1 MTYQQTL
8 DYLFSKLPM
17 YQRKGSAAYKAD
29 IGNIVEA
36 CKILKN
42 PHQKFKS
49 IHIAGTNGKGST
61 AHMLASIL
69 QESGYKVGLY
79 TSPHLKDFRERIKIN
94 GEKISENSVIKFV
107 EQHKIA
113 FENISMSFFEYT
125 VAMAFDFFSKEKVD
139 IAIIET
145 GLGGRL
151 DSTNIINPELSII
164 TNIGLD
170 HTNLLGNTIE
180 KIATEKAGIIKENTP
195 IIIGR
200 KQKET
205 NTIFQNIAKE
215 KNAHLMYS
223 EPQQNYATDLKG
235 GYQKENINTTVT
247 AVQLLSENGW
257 GIKQNSIRNGLLNT
271 VKNTGL
277 LGRWQILQEEPL
289 IICDT
294 GHNSDGI
301 KEITEQ
307 IKETPHNKLHFV
319 FGTVND
325 KNLGAILKLLPK
337 DAIYY
342 FCKPNI
348 ERGLDGDKLEQE
360 AYKFNLK
367 GHAYSSVNKAFNMA
381 KSNAKSEDLI
391 FIGGSTFLVAEVV

>member
-1 MTYQQTL
+1 MNYQETL

-17 YQRKGSAAYKAD
+17 YQRQGVAAYKAD
-29 IGNIVEA
+29 IGNIVA
-36 CKILKN
+36 AAKYLGN
-42 PHQKFKS
+42 PHTQFKS

-61 AHMLASIL
+61 AHMLTSVL
-69 QESGYKVGLY
+69 QEAGYKVGLY

-107 EQHKIA
+107 DQNKIA
-113 FENISMSFFEYT
+113 FENISMSFFEFT
-125 VAMAFDFFSKEKVD
+125 VAMAFDYFADQQVD

-151 DSTNIINPELSII
+151 DSTNILNPELTII

-170 HTNLLGNTIE
+170 HTNLLGNTLE
-180 KIATEKAGIIKENTP
+180 KIAAEKGGIIKENTP

-235 GYQKENINTTVT
+235 EYQKENINTTIT
-247 AVQLLSENGW
+247 AIEQLQEQGW
-257 GIKQNSIRNGLLNT
+257 AINSSNIEQGLLKIVANT
-271 VKNTGL
+271 QL
-277 LGRWQILQEEPL
+277 LGRWQTLSEIPH

-294 GHNSDGI
+294 GHNEDGI
-301 KEITEQ
+301 KQISKQLKNTKYEQ
-307 IKETPHNKLHFV
+307 LHFV

-325 KNLGAILKLLPK
+325 KNLDSILSHLPK
-337 DAIYY
+337 NASYY
-342 FCKPNI
+342 FCQANI
-348 ERGLDGDKLEQE
+348 PRAMDAKELQQQSAKYE
-360 AYKFNLK
+360 LK
-367 GHAYSSVNKAFNMA
+367 GNVFTIVKQALSKA
-381 KSNAKSEDLI
+381 KENANASDLI
-391 FIGGSTFLVAEVV
+391 FVGGSTFVVAEAL

>member
-94 GEKISENSVIKFV
+94 GEKIPENSVIKFV

-125 VAMAFDFFSKEKVD
+125 VAMAFDYFANQQVD

-151 DSTNIINPELSII
+151 DSTNILNPELTII

-170 HTNLLGNTIE
+170 HTNLLGNTLE
-180 KIATEKAGIIKENTP
+180 KIATEKGGIIKENTP

-235 GYQKENINTTVT
+235 EYQKENINTTIT
-247 AVQLLSENGW
+247 AIEQLQGQGW
-257 GIKQNSIRNGLLNT
+257 AINSSNIEQGLLKIVVNT
-271 VKNTGL
+271 QL
-277 LGRWQILQEEPL
+277 LGRWQTLSEIPH

-294 GHNSDGI
+294 GHNEDGI
-301 KEITEQ
+301 KQISKQLKNTKYEQ
-307 IKETPHNKLHFV
+307 LHFV

-325 KNLGAILKLLPK
+325 KNLGAILGLLPK

-360 AYKFNLK
+360 AHKFNLK
-367 GHAYSSVNKAFNMA
+367 GHTYSSVNKAFNMA

-391 FIGGSTFLVAEVV
+391 FIGGSTFVVAEVV

>member
-1 MTYQQTL
+1 MTYRQTL

-79 TSPHLKDFRERIKIN
+79 TSPHLKDFRERIKVN
-94 GEKISENSVIKFV
+94 GKMIAEQEVVYFV
-107 EQHKIA
+107 KESKAI
-113 FENISMSFFEYT
+113 FEEMELSFFEFT
-125 VAMAFDFFSKEKVD
+125 VAMAFDYFANQQVD

-151 DSTNIINPELSII
+151 DSTNILNPELTII

-170 HTNLLGNTIE
+170 HTNLLGNTLE
-180 KIATEKAGIIKENTP
+180 KIAAEKGGIIKENTP

-235 GYQKENINTTVT
+235 EYQKENINTTIT
-247 AVQLLSENGW
+247 AIEQLQEQCW
-257 GIKQNSIRNGLLNT
+257 AINSSNIEQGLLKIVANT
-271 VKNTGL
+271 QL
-277 LGRWQILQEEPL
+277 LGRWQTLSEIPH

-294 GHNSDGI
+294 GHNEDGI
-301 KEITEQ
+301 KQISKQLKNTKYEQ
-307 IKETPHNKLHFV
+307 LHFV

-325 KNLGAILKLLPK
+325 KNLDSILSHLPK
-337 DAIYY
+337 NASYY
-342 FCKPNI
+342 FCQANI
-348 ERGLDGDKLEQE
+348 PRAMDAKELQQKSAKYE
-360 AYKFNLK
+360 LK
-367 GHAYSSVNKAFNMA
+367 GNVFTIVKQALSKA
-381 KSNAKSEDLI
+381 KENANASDLI
-391 FIGGSTFLVAEVV
+391 FVGGSTFVVAEAL